1 MTSARKILNSS
12 QHHMGRIG
20 SPSYST
26 ADPLSCRRNITRRA
40 LLKSAAAAFPVILP
54 SSVLGLD
61 AAVSPSNRIALGF
74 IGIGAMGQGHL
85 GCCLQYPAVQVVGV
99 CNVDR
104 WRRETAKSA
113 AEQAYASLK
122 SSGAYRGCTAHVDL
136 RELIGRSD
144 VNAVVIATGDRWHAA
159 ATILAAEAGKDIYCE
174 KPCALTPREA
184 RAMIDTV
191 RRYDRVFQAG
201 LQQRSDPT
209 FRKACSLVLAG
220 GLGKIRFVYVGF
232 PGTSDDVHLAAEP
245 VPEGL
250 DWDLWLG
257 PAPWRP
263 FHHAFHAYGRPPG
276 VVPWHFCRD
285 FGGGNLTSNAVH
297 AFDVVQWGLGMD
309 QSGPLEIIPPE
320 TGRYPSLTYKYAG
333 DVLLQVT
340 WRLEPGK
347 HFIPPGWDTSTTIEP
362 FGAVFVGERGWI
374 HVGRSGY
381 LKWAPADVVQGLA
394 GRMGETGV
402 VGHHEDWFDAIRTRR
417 RPACDVEQG
426 CRSTMVA
433 HLGCIAHWTA
443 RALKW
448 DPAHEI
454 FPNDDGANRWLSR
467 AMRSPWTL

>member
-99 CNVDR
+99 CDVDR

-144 VNAVVIATGDRWHAA
+144 VDAVVIATGDRWHAA

-340 WRLEPGK
+340 CAGAGK
-347 HFIPPGWDTSTTIEP
+347 ALHS
-362 FGAVFVGERGWI
+362 A
-374 HVGRSGY
+374 
-381 LKWAPADVVQGLA
+381 GL
-394 GRMGETGV
+394 
-402 VGHHEDWFDAIRTRR
+402 GHEHNHRAIRCRLCRRARLDPRRAKRVFEVGSGRR
-417 RPACDVEQG
+417 RPGVGRPHGRDGSCGTSRGLVRCDPHSPPPGLRRGTGLPLDDG
-426 CRSTMVA
+426 CPLGLHRSLDRPGIEV
-433 HLGCIAHWTA
+433 GPV
-443 RALKW
+443 R
-448 DPAHEI
+448 EI
-454 FPNDDGANRWLSR
+454 FPNDDGANRWLSL

>member
-1 MTSARKILNSS
+1 M
-12 QHHMGRIG
+12 
-20 SPSYST
+20 
-26 ADPLSCRRNITRRA
+26 
-40 LLKSAAAAFPVILP
+40 
-54 SSVLGLD
+54 
-61 AAVSPSNRIALGF
+61 
-74 IGIGAMGQGHL
+74 
-85 GCCLQYPAVQVVGV
+85 
-99 CNVDR
+99 
-104 WRRETAKSA
+104 
-113 AEQAYASLK
+113 
-122 SSGAYRGCTAHVDL
+122 
-136 RELIGRSD
+136 
-144 VNAVVIATGDRWHAA
+144 
-159 ATILAAEAGKDIYCE
+159 
-174 KPCALTPREA
+174 
-184 RAMIDTV
+184 
-191 RRYDRVFQAG
+191 
-201 LQQRSDPT
+201 
-209 FRKACSLVLAG
+209 AG

-320 TGRYPSLTYKYAG
+320 TGRYSSLTYKYAG

-394 GRMGETGV
+394 GRMGDGSCGTSRGLVRCDPHSPPPGLRRGTGLPLDDGCPLGLHRSLDRPGIE
-402 VGHHEDWFDAIRTRR
+402 VG
-417 RPACDVEQG
+417 PA
-426 CRSTMVA
+426 
-433 HLGCIAHWTA
+433 
-443 RALKW
+443 
-448 DPAHEI
+448 EI
-454 FPNDDGANRWLSR
+454 FPNDDGANRWLSQHG
-467 AMRSPWTL
+467 SPWTL